1 MNLFKWINELFVGKR
16 DWDSFSDA
24 DKKSF
29 SPFMVIRYLSMGN
42 DFLPLVNHMQNYC
55 IQDMPHKA
63 VYQFW
68 CGILPKK
75 KIWLKYVKGR
85 KQMIEYPKWALEII
99 SNHYQV
105 NFRTAK
111 EHIEMFLLTEG
122 GMYELAEL
130 FGKYGTDPK
139 EIKKLSVT
147 LW

>member
-1 MNLFKWINELFVGKR
+1 
-16 DWDSFSDA
+16 
-24 DKKSF
+24 
-29 SPFMVIRYLSMGN
+29 MVNRFLSMN
-42 DFLPLVNHMQNYC
+42 PNWLELVNE
-55 IQDMPHKA
+55 IQRYDIKPEILYKL
-63 VYQFW
+63 YID
-68 CGILPKK
+68 ILPKK

-130 FGKYGTDPK
+130 FRKYGTDPK
-139 EIKKLSVT
+139 EIKKLG
-147 LW
+147 LPIK

>member
-29 SPFMVIRYLSMGN
+29 SPFMVIRYLSMGK

-75 KIWLKYVKGR
+75 KTYLKYIKGC
-85 KQMIEYPKWALEII
+85 
-99 SNHYQV
+99 
-105 NFRTAK
+105 
-111 EHIEMFLLTEG
+111 LLYTSDAADE
-122 GMYELAEL
+122 
-130 FGKYGTDPK
+130 
-139 EIKKLSVT
+139 
-147 LW
+147 